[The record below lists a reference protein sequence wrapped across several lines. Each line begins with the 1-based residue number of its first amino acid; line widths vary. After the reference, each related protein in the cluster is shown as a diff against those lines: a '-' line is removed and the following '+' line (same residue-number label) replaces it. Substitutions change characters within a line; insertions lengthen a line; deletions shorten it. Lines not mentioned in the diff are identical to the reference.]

1 MCEKSM
7 IPSADSGTSCG
18 ITMIRFFALLALLS
32 LLGLSGNAVAAEDAA
47 LFLDDVTVTA
57 SPVIDGNITDAYG
70 ARKTRVTEDQVSD
83 LNAQD
88 LETALR
94 RTPGVN
100 ISRYNPIGSF
110 GGAEGGGVFIRGMGS
125 SRPGS
130 EIKTLFDGI
139 PMYLSVWNHPLLDNI
154 PVDSARTIEVYKS
167 PQPQHFGNAFG
178 VVNVVPKRKL
188 TEGFETKG
196 QVATGRWST
205 LVGTVEHGGKKDR
218 LDYYIGCGYRSS
230 DGHREAADGELKN
243 IYGSLGYALSPNWD
257 LNIVTLW
264 NDNEASDPGEEG
276 ADPALREGTFE
287 TRTWLAEATLSN
299 SYDTADGSL
308 KVYWNGGEG
317 DWLDYPAPT
326 AGVRENLY
334 NDSLFYGVK
343 ARETFYLNHG
353 LEWLVGF
360 DWDYSDGEYD
370 KTFSDGSTDR
380 WDGHDVT
387 LFSPY
392 TAISQQF
399 GTRDGLYAI
408 PSAGVR
414 YYDNTDFDDEVA
426 PHAGL
431 VTGYKDTEVHL
442 GYARGVVY
450 PGLEVVVFSEK
461 VIPKL
466 KESWKD
472 LNAEKVD
479 HFEAGITQKFGDRAI
494 VDITFFY
501 DDGKDRYVIVP
512 PPPPP
517 PVYDNIEEFT
527 IKGSEITLSVNPM
540 DDLSLF
546 TGVTFLDTD
555 PGDMPYA
562 PETTVAVGLNWR
574 FLKVFKL
581 SLDASYLS
589 SMTVSSQARKA
600 GAKNSSP
607 VDSYY
612 LVNGNLSY
620 AFRLPGMEGELFV
633 AGENLTDETYEYLPG
648 YPMPGLNIMGGVRFT
663 L

>member
-1 MCEKSM
+1 VCEKSM

-139 PMYLSVWNHPLLDNI
+139 PMYLSVWNHPLLDTI

>member
-1 MCEKSM
+1 MCKK
-7 IPSADSGTSCG
+7 G
-18 ITMIRFFALLALLS
+18 ITPSDRYVKSGLIMILLLITAVLPGIAAAGEEPALL
-32 LLGLSGNAVAAEDAA
+32 
-47 LFLDDVTVTA
+47 LDDVTVTA
-57 SPVIDGNITDAYG
+57 SPVIEANITDAYG
-70 ARKTRVTEDQVSD
+70 ARKTRVTEEQVED

-125 SRPGS
+125 SRPGA

-139 PMYLSVWNHPLLDNI
+139 PMYLSVWNHPLLDTI
-154 PVDSARTIEVYKS
+154 PVDAAHAIEVYKS

-178 VVNVVPKRKL
+178 VINVVPKRME
-188 TEGFETKG
+188 TEGFVTKG

-205 LVGTVEHGGKKDR
+205 LVGTVEHGGKKDKV
-218 LDYYIGCGYRSS
+218 DYYIGCGYRSS
-230 DGHREAADGELKN
+230 DGHRDEADGELKN
-243 IYGSLGYALSPNWD
+243 VHASLGFALSPNWD
-257 LNIVTLW
+257 LNMVTLW
-264 NDNEASDPGEEG
+264 NDNEAKDPGEEG
-276 ADPALREGTFE
+276 ADPALREGSFE

-299 SYDTADGSL
+299 SYEHADGSV

-326 AGVRENLY
+326 PGIRENLF

-343 ARETFYLNHG
+343 ARETFYLDNG

-360 DWDYSDGEYD
+360 DWDYSEGEYD

-392 TAISQQF
+392 TAVSRQF
-399 GTRDGLYAI
+399 GSQEGFYAV

-414 YYDNTDFDDEVA
+414 YYDNTDFDDELA

-431 VTGYKDTEVHL
+431 VAGYKETEVHL
-442 GYARGVVY
+442 SYARGVVY

-461 VIPKL
+461 VIPML
-466 KESWKD
+466 RDSWKD

-479 HFEAGITQKFGDRAI
+479 HFEAGITRKFGDRAV
-494 VDITFFY
+494 VDVTFFY
-501 DDGKDRYVIVP
+501 DDGTDRYVIVP

-517 PVYDNIEEFT
+517 PVYDNTEEFT
-527 IKGSEITLSVNPM
+527 IKGSEITVSVNPTRN
-540 DDLSLF
+540 LSLF
-546 TGVTFLDTD
+546 AGATFLDTD

-562 PETTVAVGLNWR
+562 PETTVTGGLNWR
-574 FLKVFKL
+574 FLKFFTL

-600 GAKNSSP
+600 GATNNSP
-607 VDSYY
+607 VDSYT
-612 LVNGNLSY
+612 LVNGQLSY
-620 AFRLPGMEGELFV
+620 AFHLPGMEGELFV
-633 AGENLTDETYEYLPG
+633 AGENLTDESYEYLPG
-648 YPMPGLNIMGGVRFT
+648 YPMPGLNLMGGIRFT